1 MRRQVARDPGDT
13 VRAGSPS
20 PSQPSSFAPRSCSRK
35 LRETEG
41 TVRKRLLW
49 ATAAIGLL
57 LLMSACAPNATQ
69 DTLQPKGP
77 YAQELKSLFVP
88 VFWVAV
94 AVFVIV
100 EGAIVW
106 ISIRYRHRK
115 GRDRMPAQI
124 HGNTRLEIG
133 WTIAPALILAG
144 VMVPTIA
151 TIWDLARKP
160 PADALHVTVE
170 GFQWWWGF
178 KYTDPDMQSD
188 FGDGAPIRTSDVL
201 VIPAGRVV
209 YLSLESAGGLIKNSD
224 PERSDYTVIH
234 SFWIPELAGK
244 QDVVPGRTNHILM
257 QADHPGT
264 YTGQCAEFC
273 GLQHG
278 RMLVRVR
285 ALSAEDWDAWV
296 ANQKRPGVTPAKG
309 SLASRGMDLFLSPL
323 SGGRGTCVACHAVG
337 GTEAGSPAAPELTHF
352 ADPTHECFAGCN
364 WETTDREAL
373 EAWLHDP
380 NGVKLGAKMANY
392 HLSPEE
398 IDALVAYLYSLK

>member
-1 MRRQVARDPGDT
+1 MTRQVPRDPGDT

-20 PSQPSSFAPRSCSRK
+20 PSSEE

-49 ATAAIGLL
+49 ATAGIGLL
-57 LLMSACAPNATQ
+57 LLLSGCAPDATQ
-69 DTLQPKGP
+69 DTLQPQGP
-77 YAQELKSLFVP
+77 YAQKLKDLFIP

-94 AVFVIV
+94 FVFIVV
-100 EGAIVW
+100 EGGIVW
-106 ISIRYRHRK
+106 IAIRYRHRN
-115 GRDRMPAQI
+115 GRERMPAQI
-124 HGNTRLEIG
+124 HGKTRLEIG

-144 VMVPTIA
+144 VMVPTVA

-160 PADALHVTVE
+160 PDDALNVTVE

-178 KYTDPDMQSD
+178 KYTDDDMQTNS
-188 FGDGAPIRTSDVL
+188 GENLPIRTADVL
-201 VIPAGRVV
+201 VIPEDRVV
-209 YLSLESAGGLIKNSD
+209 YLSLEARGGEIQGDD
-224 PERSDYTVIH
+224 PAASDYVVIH

-257 QADHPGT
+257 QADDPGV

-278 RMLVRVR
+278 RMLVRVV

-296 ANQKRPGVTPAKG
+296 ENQKRTAVTP
-309 SLASRGMDLFLSPL
+309 SDPLARQGMDLFLEPL
-323 SGGRGTCVACHAVG
+323 SGGRGSCINCHAVA
-337 GTEAGSPAAPELTHF
+337 GTDAVSQAGPELTHF

-364 WETTDREAL
+364 WEVTDREAL
-373 EAWLHDP
+373 AAWLRDP
-380 NGVKLGAKMANY
+380 NDVKLGSKMPDY
-392 HLSPEE
+392 DLTEQE
-398 IDALVAYLYSLK
+398 IEALMAYLYSLK

>member
-1 MRRQVARDPGDT
+1 MRRSVAPDLGDT

-20 PSQPSSFAPRSCSRK
+20 PSSGE

-49 ATAAIGLL
+49 ATAGIGLL
-57 LLMSACAPNATQ
+57 LLLSACAPNATQ
-69 DTLQPKGP
+69 DTLQPQGP
-77 YAQELKSLFVP
+77 FAQKLKDLFIP

-94 AVFVIV
+94 FVFIVV
-100 EGAIVW
+100 EGGIVW
-106 ISIRYRHRK
+106 ITIRFRHRK
-115 GRDRMPAQI
+115 GRERMPAQT

-144 VMVPTIA
+144 VMVPTVA

-160 PADALHVTVE
+160 PADALNVTVH

-178 KYTDPDMQSD
+178 EYTDPDMKSD
-188 FGDGAPIRTSDVL
+188 FGDGAPIRTADVL
-201 VIPAGRVV
+201 VIPEDRVV
-209 YLSLESAGGLIKNSD
+209 YLSLESEGGNIGGS
-224 PERSDYTVIH
+224 EEASDYMVIH

-285 ALSAEDWDAWV
+285 ALSAEDWEAWV
-296 ANQKRPGVTPAKG
+296 ANQKQPGVTPEDG
-309 SLASRGMDLFLSPL
+309 SLARQGMDLFLEPL
-323 SGGRGTCVACHAVG
+323 SGGRGSCVTCHAVG

-364 WETTDREAL
+364 WETTDRDAL
-373 EAWLHDP
+373 EAWLRNPDAR
-380 NGVKLGAKMANY
+380 KLGSKMPDYN
-392 HLSPEE
+392 LSEEE
-398 IDALVAYLYSLK
+398 IDALVEYLYSLR

>member
-1 MRRQVARDPGDT
+1 MRPQVARDPGDT

-20 PSQPSSFAPRSCSRK
+20 PSEPRPSREP
-35 LRETEG
+35 RETEG

-57 LLMSACAPNATQ
+57 LLLGACAPDATQ

-77 YAQELKSLFVP
+77 YAEKLKDLFIP

-94 AVFVIV
+94 FVFVVV
-100 EGAIVW
+100 EGGIVW
-106 ISIRYRHRK
+106 ITIRYRHRK
-115 GRDRMPAQI
+115 GRDRIPAQI

-144 VMVPTIA
+144 VMVPTVA
-151 TIWDLARKP
+151 SIWDLARKP
-160 PADALHVTVE
+160 PEDALHVTVE

-178 KYTDPDMQSD
+178 KYTDEDMRTTY
-188 FGDGAPIRTSDVL
+188 GDDVPIRTADVL
-201 VIPAGRVV
+201 VIPEDRVV
-209 YLSLESAGGLIKNSD
+209 YLSLEGAGGLIVKDD
-224 PERSDYTVIH
+224 PDASDYIVIH

-244 QDVVPGRTNHILM
+244 QDLVPGRTNHILM
-257 QADHPGT
+257 QADEPGM
-264 YTGQCAEFC
+264 YEGQCAEFC

-296 ANQKRPGVTPAKG
+296 SNQKGPGVTPPE
-309 SLASRGMDLFLSPL
+309 SDPLARQGMGLFLGQL
-323 SGGRGTCVACHAVG
+323 SGGRGSCIECHTVG
-337 GTEAGSPAAPELTHF
+337 GTVAASPAAPDLTHF

-373 EAWLHDP
+373 EAWLRDP
-380 NGVKLGAKMANY
+380 NAVKLGAKMPNY
-392 HLSPEE
+392 HLTQEE
-398 IDALVAYLYSLK
+398 IDALVAYLYSLR

>member
-1 MRRQVARDPGDT
+1 MRRQVARDLGDT
-13 VRAGSPS
+13 VRAGSASPGS
-20 PSQPSSFAPRSCSRK
+20 PSRSEPNPFAK
-35 LRETEG
+35 ELRETEG

-49 ATAAIGLL
+49 AAAGIGLVL
-57 LLMSACAPNATQ
+57 LLGACEPNATQ
-69 DTLQPKGP
+69 STLEPKGP
-77 YAQELKSLFVP
+77 YAQELKNLFVP

-94 AVFVIV
+94 GVFVIV
-100 EGAIVW
+100 EGLIVW

-115 GRDRMPAQI
+115 GKDRMPAQI

-160 PADALHVTVE
+160 PADALNVTVR

-178 KYTDPDMQSD
+178 EYRDQDMLTD
-188 FGDGAPIRTSDVL
+188 FGNNAPIRTADVL

-209 YLSLESAGGLIKNSD
+209 YLTLEGAGGDIKQKD
-224 PERSDYTVIH
+224 PERSDYMVIH

-244 QDVVPGRTNHILM
+244 QDVVPGRKNHILM
-257 QADHPGT
+257 QADKPGM
-264 YTGQCAEFC
+264 YEGQCAEFC

-296 ANQKRPGVTPAKG
+296 SNQKLPGATPTDP
-309 SLASRGMDLFLSPL
+309 LARQGMDLFLGQL
-323 SGGRGTCVACHAVG
+323 SGGRGSCIACHAVG

-364 WETTDREAL
+364 WETTDRKAL

-392 HLSPEE
+392 HLSQEE